1 MTQEEFNN
9 TIIAIANKIFLIK
22 EYSFQRRGAKFDT
35 RRPDLMLSPCEKDRV
50 EVLERKAMETLA
62 TFTEN
67 PKQTSETQ

>member
-22 EYSFQRRGAKFDT
+22 EYSFQRRGCKFDP

-50 EVLERKAMETLA
+50 EVLERKAMEILA
-62 TFTEN
+62 TFTE
-67 PKQTSETQ
+67 TQ

>member
-22 EYSFQRRGAKFDT
+22 KYSFQRRGCKFDP

-50 EVLERKAMETLA
+50 KVLELKAMETLT
-62 TFTEN
+62 TFTE
-67 PKQTSETQ
+67 TQLKKVLS

>member
-22 EYSFQRRGAKFDT
+22 EYSFQRNGCKFDP
-35 RRPDLMLSPCEKDRV
+35 RRPDLMLAPCEKDRV

-67 PKQTSETQ
+67 PKQPSETQ

>member
-22 EYSFQRRGAKFDT
+22 KYSFQRRGCKFDP

-50 EVLERKAMETLA
+50 EVLERKAMETLT
-62 TFTEN
+62 TFTE
-67 PKQTSETQ
+67 TQ